1 MSEKLIIAIDGPAGS
16 GKSTTAKLL
25 AKKLGYL
32 YIDTGAMYRA
42 VTLYAIKNNLLDDEK
57 KIIELASQLNI
68 ELKFEDGQTK
78 VSVNGKDV
86 TEEIRSL
93 EVNQNVSPVSKIEG
107 VRKILVQKQK
117 QMGKNGGVVMEGR
130 DITTVV
136 FPNADVKIYLTATI
150 DERARRR
157 ALEFAQKGQQIDI
170 EQVKQNILDRDRI
183 DSSRDVSPLIKSP
196 DAVEI
201 DTSNLSIEQQ
211 VEQILEE
218 AKKVAEKKGIKLTIN

>member
-57 KIIELASQLNI
+57 KIIDLSNQLNI

-117 QMGKNGGVVMEGR
+117 EMGKNGGVVMEGR

-157 ALEFAQKGQQIDI
+157 ALEFAQKGQQVDI

-183 DSSRDVSPLIKSP
+183 DSSRDVSPLTKSP